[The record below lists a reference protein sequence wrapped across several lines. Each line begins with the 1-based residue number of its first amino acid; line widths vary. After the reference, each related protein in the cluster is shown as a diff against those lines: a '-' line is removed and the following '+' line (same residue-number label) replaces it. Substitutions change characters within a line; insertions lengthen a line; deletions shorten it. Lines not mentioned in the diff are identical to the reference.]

1 MSDSLEL
8 TGTLPEIAKR
18 VFERQASALLECGA
32 RLDSAFDLTVRL
44 ILETRG
50 RIIVSG
56 MGKSGIIG
64 RKIAATFAS
73 TGTPS
78 FFVHPAEAFHG
89 DLGMITGSDAALLI
103 SYSGETE
110 EVLRLIPSLKRFGT
124 RIIALVG
131 NPLSTLGKNADAV
144 LDVSVAREV
153 CPNNLA
159 PTTSTTVA
167 LVMGDALAVALIQR
181 RDFQPRDFAVFHP
194 GGSLGRRLL
203 TRVKDVMHRDFPV
216 NQPHACI
223 RDVIVA
229 MTQGRLGLTVVMEDG
244 RVRGLITDGDLRRAL
259 LNHERIDGL
268 KAADIMTASPRTIP
282 DEMMFAE
289 AEHIMLK
296 ASITALLAVDG
307 GGALSGVLKL
317 QDADQMA

>member
-1 MSDSLEL
+1 MTVEL

-18 VFERQASALLECGA
+18 VFEEQATALLSCGA
-32 RLDSAFDLTVRL
+32 RLGSEFDRAVSL
-44 ILETRG
+44 ILETQG

-89 DLGMITGSDAALLI
+89 DLGMITAADAALLI

-110 EVLRLIPSLKRFGT
+110 EVLRLIPSLKRLGT
-124 RIIALVG
+124 RIIAMVG
-131 NPLSTLGKNADAV
+131 NPVSTLGKNADVV
-144 LDVSVAREV
+144 LDVSVEREV

-181 RDFQPRDFAVFHP
+181 RDFQPQDFAVFHP

-216 NQPHACI
+216 NGPQACI
-223 RDVIVA
+223 REVIVA
-229 MTQGRLGLTVVMEDG
+229 MTRGRLGLSVVMEDG
-244 RVRGLITDGDLRRAL
+244 QVCGLITDGDLRRAL
-259 LNHERIDGL
+259 LNYERIDGL
-268 KAADIMTASPRTIP
+268 TAADIMTVAPRTIP
-282 DEMMFAE
+282 DDAMFAE
-289 AEHIMLK
+289 AERIMLK
-296 ASITALLAVDG
+296 ASITALLAMDG
-307 GGALSGVLKL
+307 AGTLSGVLKL
-317 QDADQMA
+317 QDAGQMT